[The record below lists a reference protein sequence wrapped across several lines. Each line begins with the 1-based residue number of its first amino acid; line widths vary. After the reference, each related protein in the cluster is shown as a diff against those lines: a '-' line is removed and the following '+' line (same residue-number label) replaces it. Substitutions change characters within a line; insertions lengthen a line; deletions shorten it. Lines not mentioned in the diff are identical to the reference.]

1 MKKYLIALG
10 LGAIIFA
17 MPTQAYLLWFK
28 SRDNTIWNIQQIEST
43 YPLHLPIVSFI
54 FDPRGP
60 WVIDTVNKLPSTL
73 GNDRIYHISL
83 SPNNLSAKEVAD
95 GKFDAQYKKFFASV
109 KSGDLKVVFRTMH
122 EMNGG
127 WYPWSSNPT
136 TFKQARV
143 HVWNL
148 SRQAG
153 LTSQNILFDM
163 SLNARDLPAKNGKPA
178 QTATFIQCQLSAK
191 ARLHCPTF
199 EDYYPW
205 DQYVDL
211 LGVTFYNWG
220 KGNSNR
226 RRWTPR
232 EIINAKGRQTLDRM
246 KTFHKPIYV
255 DEVGTTA
262 VNYEGPYSYAKSL
275 EVYKTSKDAKNQR
288 LFQLRDFLS
297 EEPSIVGANYFNV
310 DLTNGLQNRTIGELD
325 RSVIDFQSHK
335 YYDGIMAVYKSS
347 EKIQDNNSRLLNIFN
362 IQYLDLSGVH
372 LLVPSQYRKP
382 LIDLYAQITTGG
394 IDTESALQSLAS
406 GWLQRLYKR
415 FSATDATAITNILSK
430 AIHEGQEKSAH

>member
-1 MKKYLIALG
+1 
-10 LGAIIFA
+10 
-17 MPTQAYLLWFK
+17 
-28 SRDNTIWNIQQIEST
+28 
-43 YPLHLPIVSFI
+43 
-54 FDPRGP
+54 
-60 WVIDTVNKLPSTL
+60 
-73 GNDRIYHISL
+73 
-83 SPNNLSAKEVAD
+83 
-95 GKFDAQYKKFFASV
+95 
-109 KSGDLKVVFRTMH
+109 
-122 EMNGG
+122 
-127 WYPWSSNPT
+127 
-136 TFKQARV
+136 
-143 HVWNL
+143 
-148 SRQAG
+148 
-153 LTSQNILFDM
+153 
-163 SLNARDLPAKNGKPA
+163 
-178 QTATFIQCQLSAK
+178 
-191 ARLHCPTF
+191 
-199 EDYYPW
+199 
-205 DQYVDL
+205 
-211 LGVTFYNWG
+211 
-220 KGNSNR
+220 
-226 RRWTPR
+226 
-232 EIINAKGRQTLDRM
+232 M

-406 GWLQRLYKR
+406 G
-415 FSATDATAITNILSK
+415 
-430 AIHEGQEKSAH
+430 